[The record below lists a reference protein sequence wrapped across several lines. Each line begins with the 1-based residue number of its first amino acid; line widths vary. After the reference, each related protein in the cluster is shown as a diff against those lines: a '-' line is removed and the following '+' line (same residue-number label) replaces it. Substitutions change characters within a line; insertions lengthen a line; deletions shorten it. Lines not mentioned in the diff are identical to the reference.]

1 MELRPLVKHFEGL
14 HKVVR
19 WKPAISVAPYLCP
32 AGYWTQG
39 YGHLVR
45 KDAPPVGEDQA
56 DKWLDE
62 DLLVASIQLRPLVRV
77 ELPPFAYD
85 ALTSFVF
92 NLGIG
97 RYRASTLR
105 AVVNR
110 GDFHAV
116 PHELR
121 KWVYG
126 GGQKLP
132 GLVLRRE
139 AEVALWLGIT

>member
-32 AGYWTQG
+32 AGFWTQG

-45 KDAPPVGEDQA
+45 KDAPEVSTDTCDQWLED
-56 DKWLDE
+56 
-62 DLLVASIQLRPLVRV
+62 DLKLAIAQTTVLTKAPLVDHQR
-77 ELPPFAYD
+77 D

-92 NLGIG
+92 NLGAS
-97 RYRASTLR
+97 RYRGSTLR
-105 AVVNR
+105 AKINR
-110 GDFHAV
+110 GEYGEV
-116 PHELR
+116 PDELR

-126 GGQKLP
+126 GGQRLP

>member
-1 MELRPLVKHFEGL
+1 MELRALVKHFEGL
-14 HKVVR
+14 HRIVTY
-19 WKPAISVAPYLCP
+19 KPAISIAPYLCP
-32 AGYWTQG
+32 AGFWTQG

-45 KDAPPVGEDQA
+45 PDAPEVPESTC
-56 DKWLDE
+56 DKWLED
-62 DLLVASIQLRPLVRV
+62 DLLVARAATVALNRVFLTPYQL
-77 ELPPFAYD
+77 E

-92 NLGIG
+92 NLGQS
-97 RYRASTLR
+97 RYRGSTLR

-110 GDFHAV
+110 GEIDLV
-116 PHELR
+116 PYELR